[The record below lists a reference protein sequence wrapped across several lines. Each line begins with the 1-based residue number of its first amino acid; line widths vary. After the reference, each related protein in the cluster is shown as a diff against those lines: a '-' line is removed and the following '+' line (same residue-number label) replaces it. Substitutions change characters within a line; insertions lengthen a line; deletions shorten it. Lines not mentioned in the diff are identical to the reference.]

1 MKEGVSIKSAIVLLM
16 FGLSYSMVL
25 SKPLIDLLGQYV
37 LYILGFLS
45 IFLFCLNRK
54 MYSTQFLF
62 FSVVV
67 LSLIIS
73 LMYTQGGIGSA
84 IAFILP
90 FLLLS
95 GLQYISLTSF
105 DEKAIRIL
113 SIFMIVFLFIRSF
126 SYDLNWWY
134 DRDTIMNPNTL
145 AQFSV
150 FAYTYFASFFTSKTK
165 LTKVLSLVLL
175 TISAFACINYSS
187 RGALVALIT
196 YGLGLILINKINK
209 KKIILCFVVLVILST
224 LFPFLY
230 LYLYENNEVAT
241 ILGKPLFTGREVIWE
256 RLLNKL
262 NDNPTKWFLG
272 LGSNVDIGKDV
283 LNVHNTPF
291 SIIVDFGIL
300 GFILYYGYIL
310 YLLLKVRHYDV
321 KTKKLI
327 LSFFSTTI
335 VLGFTE
341 VTTMWPVSIAMAFC
355 SLGLAIANQSNASK
369 DNSIQE
375 SNMRGYS

>member
-1 MKEGVSIKSAIVLLM
+1 MKKGVSIKSAIVLLM

-209 KKIILCFVVLVILST
+209 KKIILCFVILVILST

-355 SLGLAIANQSNASK
+355 SLGLAIANQNKASK
-369 DNSIQE
+369 DDLIQVT
-375 SNMRGYS
+375 NNKG